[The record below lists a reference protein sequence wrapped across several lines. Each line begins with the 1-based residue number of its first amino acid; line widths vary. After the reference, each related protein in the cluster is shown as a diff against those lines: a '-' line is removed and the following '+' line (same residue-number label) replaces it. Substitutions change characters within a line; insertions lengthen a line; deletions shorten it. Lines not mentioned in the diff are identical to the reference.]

1 MSSKWKLPAPL
12 PLTLIIVYSCDIS
25 ALKVNKLPSSDW
37 VNVFHFSSYP
47 SPFANGDRIPAL
59 FIHNDGHFQVCFST
73 NGDRLCNL
81 LPFDVGTWYK
91 IKIKQYKSCGK
102 YWYEIMVDDAVKFRT
117 QNNFPHGHTGLLWK
131 KNNTVICGG
140 LYAYCIVKRRQ
151 TS

>member
-1 MSSKWKLPAPL
+1 M
-12 PLTLIIVYSCDIS
+12 
-25 ALKVNKLPSSDW
+25 PSSDW

-59 FIHNDGHFQVCFST
+59 FIHNDGHFQVCYST

-102 YWYEIMVDDAVKFRT
+102 YWYEVMVDDAVKFRT
-117 QNNFPHGHTGLLWK
+117 QNNFPHGHNGLLWNK
-131 KNNTVICGG
+131 TIQLFVEVCIRRRLTYHMFHGIYILFVDFFRSWNTF
-140 LYAYCIVKRRQ
+140 
-151 TS
+151 